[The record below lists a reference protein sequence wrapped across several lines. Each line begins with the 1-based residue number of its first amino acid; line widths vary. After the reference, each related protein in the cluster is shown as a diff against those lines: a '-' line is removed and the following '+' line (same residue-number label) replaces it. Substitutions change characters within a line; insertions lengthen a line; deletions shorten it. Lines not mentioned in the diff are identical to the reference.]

1 MYNSNSAREIE
12 SFRCLMLNV
21 HKKASLLST
30 FIISPQEDQIPDML
44 SSYKL

>member
-12 SFRCLMLNV
+12 SFHCLMLNV

-30 FIISPQEDQIPDML
+30 FIKCNLTTRRSNPWHVVIL
-44 SSYKL
+44 